1 MQQVSCSIAPR
12 LLLPLSRLTE
22 QYHAMSS
29 GGKQMERIWA
39 HWRQRY
45 NIAGKSADTRTRRV
59 GSVRCQELRAEAAR
73 LVDWFRILLL
83 NGWLGSNRITN
94 DQDVAPVYGRGRLSN
109 VLRKRER
116 SGLNLPY
123 GPAAHAIGYA
133 ADANSPPG

>member
-1 MQQVSCSIAPR
+1 
-12 LLLPLSRLTE
+12 
-22 QYHAMSS
+22 MSS

-45 NIAGKSADTRTRRV
+45 NVAGKSADTRTRRR

-94 DQDVAPVYGRGRLSN
+94 DQDVAPVYGRARLSN

-116 SGLNLPY
+116 AGLRTFRTDP
-123 GPAAHAIGYA
+123 PRTRSATPPTPTPRRTDQAASAVPLSTNTDRA
-133 ADANSPPG
+133 PR